1 MRISDWSSDVCS
13 SDLDDHLLDRAFHSV
28 IILGEAPAVV
38 TQKSRT
44 GQAVRLSR
52 QGSGGRVPPLAS
64 ESEPDPRRIAGEAR
78 RCEGDVVL
86 VTQVPAPPFAGQV
99 DPFDETGDARNEL
112 PARARVDLPIRLDT
126 EGVGSRSCEELVAP
140 VPRDSGLDRSE
151 EQKSDLQS
159 LMSISYAVFYNK
171 KKIN

>member
-1 MRISDWSSDVCS
+1 MFLFKQKTAYDMRISYWSSDVCS
-13 SDLDDHLLDRAFHSV
+13 SD
-28 IILGEAPAVV
+28 LGEAPAVV

-112 PARARVDLPIRLDT
+112 PARAR
-126 EGVGSRSCEELVAP
+126 
-140 VPRDSGLDRSE
+140 RSE
-151 EQKSDLQS
+151 EHTSELQS
-159 LMSISYAVFYNK
+159 LMRNPYAVLCLK
-171 KKIN
+171 KKNTTTRVHYMHRK